1 MCKVL
6 RMFVHILTTDDKYY
20 LLNRENLR
28 QPIQIQLYWK
38 EKTFSQLDSAFSKAM
53 LNFQHFLKRDLLHS

>member
-6 RMFVHILTTDDKYY
+6 RMFIHILTTDDKYY

-38 EKTFSQLDSAFSKAM
+38 EKTFSQFDSAFSKAR
-53 LNFQHFLKRDLLHS
+53 LNFQHFQKK

>member
-20 LLNRENLR
+20 LLKRENLR

-38 EKTFSQLDSAFSKAM
+38 EKTFSQFDSEFLKAR
-53 LNFQHFLKRDLLHS
+53 LNFQHFQKK

>member
-28 QPIQIQLYWK
+28 QPIQIQIYWK
-38 EKTFSQLDSAFSKAM
+38 EKAFSQLDSAFSKAM

>member
-1 MCKVL
+1 
-6 RMFVHILTTDDKYY
+6 MFVHILTTDDKYY

-38 EKTFSQLDSAFSKAM
+38 EKTFSQFDSAFSKAR
-53 LNFQHFLKRDLLHS
+53 LNFQHFQKK

>member
-38 EKTFSQLDSAFSKAM
+38 EKTFSQLDPAFSKAM